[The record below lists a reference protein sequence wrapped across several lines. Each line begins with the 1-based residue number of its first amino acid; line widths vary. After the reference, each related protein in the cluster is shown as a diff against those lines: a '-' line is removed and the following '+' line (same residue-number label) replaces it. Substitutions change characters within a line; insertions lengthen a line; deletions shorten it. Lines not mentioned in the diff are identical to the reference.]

1 MKGRATSYSD
11 EELAWIE
18 AHATLPRRE
27 LHAAFI
33 ARFGREDVSLSNLTA
48 LCKRRRWLT
57 GRTGQF
63 TPGQESW
70 NKGRKVTP
78 HPNAVRTQFKKG
90 ERRGKAK
97 TNYKPI
103 GTERVTEDGYL
114 ERKVH
119 DGLPLQSRWRAVH
132 LIEWEA
138 VHGPVPEGHCL
149 KCLDGNR
156 QNTDPAN
163 WRAVPRA
170 MLPRLAGRWSPAY
183 DSAPDELKPAIM
195 ATAELAEKARQAR
208 KTRQKGSRE

>member
-1 MKGRATSYSD
+1 MKGLPTRYSE

-18 AHATLPRRE
+18 AHSTLPRRE
-27 LHAAFI
+27 LHAGFT
-33 ARFGREDVSLSNLTA
+33 ARFGRADVSLSNLTA
-48 LCKRRRWLT
+48 LCKRKRWLT
-57 GRTGQF
+57 GRTGRF

-90 ERRGKAK
+90 ERRGKAN

-103 GTERVTEDGYL
+103 GTERVTENGYL
-114 ERKVH
+114 ERKIH
-119 DGLPLQSRWRAVH
+119 DGLPLRSRWRAVH

-138 VHGPVPEGHCL
+138 AHGPVPEGHCL

-156 QNTDPAN
+156 RNTDPAN
-163 WRAVPRA
+163 WSAVPRA

-208 KTRQKGSRE
+208 KGQQKGPRE